1 MSDHQPGPDSAM
13 TTAEHPLVPQIRQA
27 LHRVEDP
34 EIRRPITDLGMVDD
48 IAVDT
53 EGRSRVRV
61 LLTVPGAR
69 YETRCAA
76 TSPPRLVRCPESRR
90 WRSTWA

>member
-1 MSDHQPGPDSAM
+1 MPDHQPSPASAM

-48 IAVDT
+48 VEVDADGAGPAYGAADRRRLPA
-53 EGRSRVRV
+53 EGHHR
-61 LLTVPGAR
+61 
-69 YETRCAA
+69 AA
-76 TSPPRLVRCPESRR
+76 TSPPRLCRVP
-90 WRSTWA
+90 A